1 MKNIIEKVEARLEQN
16 VDKASLGDYIKLVQL
31 EKDLEEGE
39 QREIK
44 VTWVEPVKTESENG
58 R

>member
-58 R
+58 K